1 MAKKEVPP
9 LITDPTAFIRGA
21 NDTPEPV
28 VIGAQSARI
37 DAPEPE
43 VAPEPPKKSP
53 RRPRPKPASKHEA
66 APAMPW
72 EDGNPRVKN
81 YVQLRMPEPLN
92 MKLKW
97 IKENSLGVPSVH
109 DLILKTLEDQAEKR
123 IKEIQERAGR

>member
-1 MAKKEVPP
+1 MAKKEAPP

-21 NDTPEPV
+21 TETPEPV

-37 DAPEPE
+37 DAQEQE
-43 VAPEPPKKSP
+43 VVPKPAKKP
-53 RRPRPKPASKHEA
+53 ARRAKPKPASKHEV
-66 APAMPW
+66 PAMPW

-109 DLILKTLEDQAEKR
+109 DLILKTLEDQVEKR